1 MVKDLNYYEDGNYEG
16 EWENGKPNGKGCYK
30 ARDGEKF
37 EGRFLDGEFH
47 GQGVLSFPD
56 GVVYEGE
63 WKQGQPWNII
73 GYNKDREII
82 VKYAEGEGHL
92 W

>member
-16 EWENGKPNGKGCYK
+16 EWENDKPNGKGSYK
-30 ARDGEKF
+30 AQDGEKF
-37 EGRFLDGEFH
+37 EGRFLNGEFH

-63 WKQGQPWNII
+63 WKLGQPWNII
-73 GYNKDREII
+73 GYNKDCEII